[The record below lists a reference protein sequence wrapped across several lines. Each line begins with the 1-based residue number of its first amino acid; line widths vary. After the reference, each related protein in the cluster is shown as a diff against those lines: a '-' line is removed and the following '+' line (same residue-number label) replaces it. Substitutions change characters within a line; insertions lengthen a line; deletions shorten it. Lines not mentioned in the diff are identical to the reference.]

1 MKNSIYILLFLISF
15 IGISSCSSLG
25 NKSNDDKIPAL
36 LERKGDLGPKDE
48 AESIRMAYNKA
59 DSALKVNPDD
69 MKQYLALASV
79 FITEGRITGNG
90 NYYSNAAGKMLD
102 KVINSGANPDQK
114 FQAYSLKSAVLLNM
128 HQFKDALQ
136 VAQQGVAIDSF
147 NSGIFGALV
156 DANVELGNY
165 TEAVK
170 DCDKMLG
177 IRPDLRSYSRAS
189 YLRQIYGDNAGA
201 VAAMNMAVEAGVPGA
216 ENTEWSR
223 VTLGDLYLNMG
234 NLDSASIVYRTALVY
249 RPNYPFAE
257 MGMAKVEK
265 ARNNY
270 AGAIEHTKNA
280 IKVISEVAFVS
291 YLGDLYEL
299 QGNAA
304 KAKEVHDDVVN
315 LLLDGEKEQ
324 PADAPIKHNISREM
338 AMAYL
343 ADHNLDKALQYA
355 QTDINM
361 RPENIDANNLLAW
374 IYYLKGDYANAKIHA
389 NKMLLTN
396 TKNANTLFEAGV
408 IYESAGDPTKGK
420 LLIQQAKSTSPYID
434 QKIVSQ
440 SKLL

>member
-1 MKNSIYILLFLISF
+1 
-15 IGISSCSSLG
+15 
-25 NKSNDDKIPAL
+25 
-36 LERKGDLGPKDE
+36 
-48 AESIRMAYNKA
+48 
-59 DSALKVNPDD
+59 
-69 MKQYLALASV
+69 
-79 FITEGRITGNG
+79 
-90 NYYSNAAGKMLD
+90 
-102 KVINSGANPDQK
+102 
-114 FQAYSLKSAVLLNM
+114 
-128 HQFKDALQ
+128 
-136 VAQQGVAIDSF
+136 
-147 NSGIFGALV
+147 
-156 DANVELGNY
+156 
-165 TEAVK
+165 
-170 DCDKMLG
+170 
-177 IRPDLRSYSRAS
+177 
-189 YLRQIYGDNAGA
+189 
-201 VAAMNMAVEAGVPGA
+201 VEAGVPGA